1 MFLGVLR
8 FLSCIEL
15 QTVVL
20 HNSESCAF
28 HLLDLLPRS
37 TEEWKRAQSQ
47 TGPTQLAD
55 EYMDHRATHIL
66 RLVQSLN
73 RSQKYSHS
81 RKVLR
86 LDKHPGLPA
95 ATQLTSLRGEL
106 STAPQPHVTHRGT
119 PPIRRASF
127 MRKEVSA
134 GPMSFCPRPNCARKN

>member
-1 MFLGVLR
+1 MPSICWTCSLGLPKSGNALR
-8 FLSCIEL
+8 VRLVRHSSL
-15 QTVVL
+15 M
-20 HNSESCAF
+20 S
-28 HLLDLLPRS
+28 
-37 TEEWKRAQSQ
+37 
-47 TGPTQLAD
+47 
-55 EYMDHRATHIL
+55 MDHRATHIL

-106 STAPQPHVTHRGT
+106 STALQPHVTHRGT